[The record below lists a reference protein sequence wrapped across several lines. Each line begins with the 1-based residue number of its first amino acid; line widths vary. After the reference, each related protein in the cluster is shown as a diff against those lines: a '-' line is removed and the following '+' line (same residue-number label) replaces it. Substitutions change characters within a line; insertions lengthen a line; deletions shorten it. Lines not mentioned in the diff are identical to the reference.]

1 MARMMGA
8 DGIGPVTEPAEVQ
21 PAIEA
26 GIAAARAGKVCV
38 VDARVL
44 PGYDNRG

>member
-8 DGIGPVTEPAEVQ
+8 AGIGPVTQPSAVL
-21 PAIEA
+21 PAIEQ
-26 GIAAARAGKVCV
+26 GFAAARDGKVCV
-38 VDARVL
+38 IDARVL

>member
-1 MARMMGA
+1 MMGA
-8 DGIGPVTEPAEVQ
+8 EGIGPVTQPADVQ
-21 PAIEA
+21 PAIEK
-26 GIAAARAGKVCV
+26 GLAAARAGKVVV